1 MIEVMNKTTG
11 KHYLVEIGSR
21 IRVYLNKTAVLAG
34 EFFTLSTHDFNLY
47 YEEV

>member
-1 MIEVMNKTTG
+1 MIEVKNKTTG

-21 IRVYLNKTAVLAG
+21 IKLYLKTAVLAG